1 MGRPNEARNIS
12 VATGS
17 ACSLLDEVLKM
28 NAADFSRA
36 VSATEPDW
44 DRERI
49 RGFWDPGRKLLRA
62 IRKYQA
68 AKQRGTVFA
77 NLVTKHWALIHWFWS
92 IVTQSEIHLNC
103 KIAGGL
109 LLPHP
114 TGIIIHP
121 ASQIGP
127 NCLIFHQ
134 VTLAGAVRL
143 DGHCDIG
150 AGAKILGPVRL
161 GQHVQVGANAV
172 VLQDVADCSIV
183 VGVPARPVATYTN
196 AH

>member
-1 MGRPNEARNIS
+1 MQNKS
-12 VATGS
+12 VANGS
-17 ACSLLDEVLKM
+17 VLSLLDKVPRM

-36 VSATEPDW
+36 VSAKEPDW

-68 AKQRGTVFA
+68 EKQRGTVLA
-77 NLVTKHWALIHWFWS
+77 NTVSKYWVLSHWFWS
-92 IVTQSEIHLNC
+92 LITQSEIHLNC
-103 KIAGGL
+103 NIAGGL

-121 ASQIGP
+121 ACEIGP

-134 VTLAGAVRL
+134 VTLAGAVKL
-143 DGHCDIG
+143 GGHCDIG
-150 AGAKILGPVRL
+150 AGAKILGPVKL
-161 GQHVQVGANAV
+161 GRHVQVGANAV
-172 VLQDVADCSIV
+172 VLQDVADGSIV
-183 VGVPARPVATYTN
+183 VGVPARPIEF
-196 AH
+196 